1 MAKVQADAYIQLGHN
16 MRTEYFRSL
25 ACAQLNGRASCSHCS
40 GIMFLLQRQGIAG
53 QGSQGATY
61 AWVCKCCSCVAM
73 LADLYYAESACGAA
87 TVGSSE
93 VSSFRTQR

>member
-1 MAKVQADAYIQLGHN
+1 M
-16 MRTEYFRSL
+16 
-25 ACAQLNGRASCSHCS
+25 
-40 GIMFLLQRQGIAG
+40 AG
-53 QGSQGATY
+53 QGSQHAPD

-93 VSSFRTQR
+93 VSSSRMRS